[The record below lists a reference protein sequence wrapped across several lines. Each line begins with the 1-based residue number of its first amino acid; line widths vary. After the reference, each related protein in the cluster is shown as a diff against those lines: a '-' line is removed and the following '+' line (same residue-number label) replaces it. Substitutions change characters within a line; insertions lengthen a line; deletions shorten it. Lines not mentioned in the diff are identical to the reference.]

1 MDIINEIDKEEIG
14 EKEIPKF
21 KVGDTI
27 RIHTK
32 LKEGGK
38 ERIQKFQGTVISER
52 GSGLRKTITVRR
64 VSQGYGIERILPLYS
79 PTITKIEVLR
89 HGKVRRAKLYYLR
102 ERKGKSARVR
112 EK

>member
-14 EKEIPKF
+14 ETKIPKF
-21 KVGDTI
+21 NVGDTI
-27 RIHTK
+27 CIHTK

-38 ERIQKFQGTVISER
+38 ERTQRFQGTVISER
-52 GSGLRKTITVRR
+52 GSGSRKTITVRK

-79 PTITKIEVLR
+79 PTITKIEIVR

>member
-21 KVGDTI
+21 NVGDTI